1 MGRLPGSGPSW
12 RRDSLSGQGNT
23 SREDRSALT
32 CADDHATGPR
42 EEMGRLLRDLTLL
55 AAARWRAGAL
65 APALLLAGCF
75 ATKSATERAADDA
88 RVIAL
93 TQGLTVESVH
103 CSPRGEAAW
112 TCTGRLKSGR
122 EFTCSVGP
130 FGRSAPTDSCTVK
143 APSP

>member
-1 MGRLPGSGPSW
+1 M
-12 RRDSLSGQGNT
+12 
-23 SREDRSALT
+23 E
-32 CADDHATGPR
+32 
-42 EEMGRLLRDLTLL
+42 RLLGNVTLL
-55 AAARWRAGAL
+55 AAARWSAGAL

-75 ATKSATERAADDA
+75 GTKTAAETAADYA

-93 TQGLTVESVH
+93 TQGLTLQSVN

-130 FGRSAPTDSCTVK
+130 FGRSTPTGTCTVNAPT
-143 APSP
+143 P